1 MASELPQCASCSVR
15 SEDRICR
22 NPDGVGPG
30 SCPTV
35 EMEEAVDRATAQYED
50 PSVYEFA
57 RQASIQEAEGY
68 GDRDRKPY
76 VKHPIKPRLEEI
88 IDFSRRMGYKRLG
101 IAFCAGLHSEAG
113 LLEKVL
119 TGAGFETVSVV
130 CKVGCTPK
138 ETIGIQEH
146 EKIRIGEFESMCS
159 PIAQAEVLNAAET
172 EFNILLGLCVGHD
185 SLFFRHSEAPVTVF
199 AAKDRVMGHNPIAA
213 LYTLGSY
220 SERFAPP
227 V

>member
-1 MASELPQCASCSVR
+1 MASELPRCASCNVG

-30 SCPTV
+30 DCPTV
-35 EMEEAVDRATAQYED
+35 EMEEVVARATAHYDD
-50 PSVYEFA
+50 PSIHEFA

-68 GDRDRKPY
+68 GNRDRKPY

-88 IDFSRRMGYKRLG
+88 VDFARRMGYRRLG

-113 LLEKVL
+113 LLEGVL

-138 ETIGIQEH
+138 ETIGLHDH
-146 EKIRIGEFESMCS
+146 EKVRIGEFESMCS
-159 PIAQAEVLNAAET
+159 PIAQAEVLNEAET
-172 EFNILLGLCVGHD
+172 DFNILLGLCVGHD
-185 SLFFRHSEAPVTVF
+185 SLFFRYSEAPVTVF

-220 SERFAPP
+220 SERFAPT